1 MNKKLQIF
9 ISSTYLDLIEE
20 RQVVVEAIL
29 QCRHIPAGMELF
41 SANNKKQF
49 DVIKK
54 WIRES
59 DIVFLILGGRYGSIE
74 LNSKKS
80 YIELEYDYAKKI
92 GKKPIAF
99 IMSQKGIN
107 DKLKNEKYQLDNL
120 DLKLREYEE
129 FKNRIIE
136 HRMCDFFS
144 NSDELRSKVF
154 QAIRTCEEDIATY
167 KGWVSGDIL
176 PELLNRQIA
185 TYHAFDLDSMLLSA
199 RKGSSVYITGIT
211 VNSVWSK
218 KNIFKKLLDNGVILN
233 ILVEKDD
240 ELLSK
245 MCDFFYNVHKGN
257 EKFEYNEK
265 EVQQSIY
272 NLSQLNNFDEYYKNG
287 LINVRRVTSIITTS
301 CIGVDIDKDCG
312 QIQAV
317 FYQYGTMTEECPA
330 VMLKCSDVIG
340 KTIGMATINMWN
352 DGIPIELM

>member
-41 SANNKKQF
+41 SANNKKQL

-74 LNSKKS
+74 PNSKKS

-99 IMSQKGIN
+99 IMSKKGID
-107 DKLKNEKYQLDNL
+107 DKLEDKKYQLDNL

-154 QAIRTCEEDIATY
+154 QAIRTCEEDIDTY
-167 KGWVSGDIL
+167 KGWVSGDFL
-176 PELLNRQIA
+176 SDLLNCQVG
-185 TYHAFDLDSMLLSA
+185 TYHDFDLDSMLLSA
-199 RKGSSVYITGIT
+199 RKGSSVYVTGIT

-218 KNIFKKLLDNGVILN
+218 KNIFKKILDNGVILN

-240 ELLSK
+240 ELLLK
-245 MCDFFYNVHKGN
+245 MCDFFYNIHNGN
-257 EKFEYNEK
+257 DQFEYNKK

-272 NLSQLNNFDEYYKNG
+272 NLSQFSKFAPLYNFLKEN
-287 LINVRRVTSIITTS
+287 
-301 CIGVDIDKDCG
+301 
-312 QIQAV
+312 AV
-317 FYQYGTMTEECPA
+317 
-330 VMLKCSDVIG
+330 
-340 KTIGMATINMWN
+340 
-352 DGIPIELM
+352 